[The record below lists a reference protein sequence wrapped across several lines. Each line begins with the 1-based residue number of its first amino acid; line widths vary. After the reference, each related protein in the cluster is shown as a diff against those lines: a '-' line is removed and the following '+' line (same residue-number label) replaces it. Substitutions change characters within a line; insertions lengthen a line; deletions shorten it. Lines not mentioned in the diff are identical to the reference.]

1 MRSIKR
7 DKDRP
12 RLINQDTLK
21 DKVYAT
27 IDDVLQPIVYDAT
40 EVNQITKK
48 NNVHLTPEARLS
60 KRKAAS
66 NTKAV
71 STVQEIDGETATVVS
86 PEFVFDYSKGY
97 AEITS

>member
-48 NNVHLTPEARLS
+48 IMFT
-60 KRKAAS
+60 
-66 NTKAV
+66 
-71 STVQEIDGETATVVS
+71 
-86 PEFVFDYSKGY
+86 
-97 AEITS
+97 